1 MSEKNEG
8 EIVSCGVR
16 TRRKRRDQKGTLF
29 VRLET
34 STTSSTLSARGIRG
48 HGSDVFNATDLHAGA
63 RQSTQRRLSAR
74 AGSARA
80 NATRGTQTDVEGVDA
95 YNAEYSR

>member
-48 HGSDVFNATDLHAGA
+48 HGSDVFNAADLHAGA

-80 NATRGTQTDVEGVDA
+80 NATGGAETNVEGVDT
-95 YNAEYSR
+95 